1 MKSDLECLVC
11 LLKQALN
18 TVRIATTDESL
29 RRRVLDLAAETVPR
43 ADLESPP
50 AVISNRIYEIVAEV
64 TGVKDPFLDLKRT
77 SNRMALEMAPRIR
90 AIVASSDDPL
100 NAALHASVA
109 GNIIDYGI
117 GHAFNLE
124 KDMTSLMTRDFA
136 VDDRPSFQKELVP
149 GTRLLFL
156 GDNAGEIVF
165 DRILVEALL
174 DRGIDVTFSVKS
186 APIIN
191 DALMEDA
198 EAAGL
203 TDLVRVIETG
213 SGDIGVNLDRAG
225 DVFRKAFDEAGV
237 ILGKGHGNF
246 ETCSGMPKNLYFLL
260 KAKCPVVAR
269 ELGVAL
275 GDIVFKHQ
283 PGS

>member
-90 AIVASSDDPL
+90 EIVASSDDPL

-117 GHAFNLE
+117 GHAFNLA
-124 KDMTSLMTRDFA
+124 KDMTSIMTRDFA
-136 VDDRPSFQKELVP
+136 VDDRSSFRKELVP
-149 GTRLLFL
+149 GTRLLF
-156 GDNAGEIVF
+156 
-165 DRILVEALL
+165 
-174 DRGIDVTFSVKS
+174 
-186 APIIN
+186 
-191 DALMEDA
+191 
-198 EAAGL
+198 
-203 TDLVRVIETG
+203 
-213 SGDIGVNLDRAG
+213 
-225 DVFRKAFDEAGV
+225 
-237 ILGKGHGNF
+237 
-246 ETCSGMPKNLYFLL
+246 
-260 KAKCPVVAR
+260 
-269 ELGVAL
+269 
-275 GDIVFKHQ
+275 
-283 PGS
+283 